1 MDYDDGSVNMIITKT
16 PFRMSFFGGGTDM
29 EEYFKENSG
38 AVLSTTFDKYCYV
51 NVRHLPRFFD
61 YSTELSYSKME
72 RVTDINDIKHPA
84 IREAMKM
91 LDMHEIRLTYEADLP
106 ARSGLGTSS
115 SFAVGMLN
123 AFYALK
129 GKYANKKKLADEAIY
144 LERVLCN
151 EAGGWQDQIAASFG
165 GFNRIN
171 FCSDGY
177 EVSPVIISPDRKKKL
192 NNNLMMFFTG
202 FTRFSSDVQKINFID
217 SPSDRTDMLKKM
229 YNLVDEAE
237 DILTNTEKDLD
248 DFGRLLD
255 ITWKLKRQTGGAVS
269 TNSIDHLY
277 TRGIEAG
284 ALGGKLLGAGGGG
297 FLVFY
302 VQPEKQIAVMN
313 AMSDL
318 MYIPFEFENGGTRI
332 IHYSPES
339 YEPIADNMRLS
350 YVNKNEPK

>member
-1 MDYDDGSVNMIITKT
+1 
-16 PFRMSFFGGGTDM
+16 MSFFGGGTDM
-29 EEYFKENSG
+29 EAFFKENKG

-51 NVRHLPRFFD
+51 NVRHLPRFFE
-61 YSTELSYSKME
+61 YATELAYSKIE
-72 RVTDINDIKHPA
+72 RVNNTDEILHPA
-84 IREAMKM
+84 IRNAMKM

-129 GKYANKKKLADEAIY
+129 GKYVDKKKLADEAIY

-171 FCSDGY
+171 FSADGY
-177 EVSPVIISPDRKKKL
+177 EVLPVIIEPERKRQL
-192 NNNLMMFFTG
+192 NNNLLMFFTG
-202 FTRFSSDVQKINFID
+202 FTRFSSDVQKSNRLERKDKIYQ
-217 SPSDRTDMLKKM
+217 LKEM
-229 YNLVDEAE
+229 YNLVNVAE
-237 DILTNTEKDLD
+237 QILTDKAADLD

-255 ITWKLKRQTGGAVS
+255 HTWRLKRQIGAAVS
-269 TNSIDHLY
+269 TEGIDTLY
-277 TRGIEAG
+277 EKGIQAG

-302 VQPEKQIAVMN
+302 VQPEKQEAVKR
-313 AMSDL
+313 AMREL
-318 MYIPFEFENGGTRI
+318 MHIPFEFENGGTRV
-332 IHYSPES
+332 IHYTPEN
-339 YEPIADNMRLS
+339 YIPQEKD
-350 YVNKNEPK
+350 